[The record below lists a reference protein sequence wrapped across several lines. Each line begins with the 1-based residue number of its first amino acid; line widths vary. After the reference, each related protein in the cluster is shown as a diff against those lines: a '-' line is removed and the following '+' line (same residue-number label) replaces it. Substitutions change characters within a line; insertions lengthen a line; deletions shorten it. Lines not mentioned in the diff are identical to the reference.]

1 MLMENEH
8 LGPGA
13 TKTGTLLGTMTP
25 SGIILNSTIL
35 NLK

>member
-1 MLMENEH
+1 MLMENEC

-13 TKTGTLLGTMTP
+13 TKPGTLLGTMTP
-25 SGIILNSTIL
+25 SGIILNSKIL